1 MCLELNASDSRGIDV
16 VRNQIKTFAGT
27 KTVFKSTGVKLVI
40 LDEVFAPIWPRL
52 ATVLLAGHGGG
63 DRCNMAC
70 GTMPILFGIVFSL
83 LHCWRSMSRR
93 RFPPHGNGS
102 ADVDLTPTTHPPALS
117 FAMSLQA
124 DAMTNDAQAALRR
137 VIEKYSKN
145 TRFCMICNYVSKI
158 TPALQ
163 SRCTRFRFAPLTLE
177 QMTVQIT
184 RVAKVRLPLPMGC
197 TALGGSAV
205 PP

>member
-1 MCLELNASDSRGIDV
+1 
-16 VRNQIKTFAGT
+16 
-27 KTVFKSTGVKLVI
+27 
-40 LDEVFAPIWPRL
+40 
-52 ATVLLAGHGGG
+52 
-63 DRCNMAC
+63 
-70 GTMPILFGIVFSL
+70 
-83 LHCWRSMSRR
+83 
-93 RFPPHGNGS
+93 
-102 ADVDLTPTTHPPALS
+102 
-117 FAMSLQA
+117 
-124 DAMTNDAQAALRR
+124 MTNDAQAALRR

-177 QMTVQIT
+177 QMTVQIN